1 MGIHMCRRCPF
12 LVTADEL
19 SHVSHAYMPTFALF
33 SFLFN
38 TNAFVQVCYCFFY
51 LDIHVYCT
59 STPLRG
65 HVLRGRSHTCD
76 ADLYHL
82 AFTLRSFISSRSIPE
97 VESRT
102 HSHLVPTSK
111 HLHSYSRSHV
121 TLAVTLTCAE
131 SQYTKRGATAISY
144 LFNPASTSNQHIDQ
158 SAIYGTLHSHMSHTS
173 RAKSRHALVALLLL

>member
-1 MGIHMCRRCPF
+1 
-12 LVTADEL
+12 
-19 SHVSHAYMPTFALF
+19 MPIFTLF

-38 TNAFVQVCYCFFY
+38 TNAFVQVRYCFFY

-65 HVLRGRSHTCD
+65 HVSRGRSHTCD

-82 AFTLRSFISSRSIPE
+82 AFTLRSFIQSRSISE

-102 HSHLVPTSK
+102 HSHLVLASE

-158 SAIYGTLHSHMSHTS
+158 STIYGALHSHMSHTS
-173 RAKSRHALVALLLL
+173 RV